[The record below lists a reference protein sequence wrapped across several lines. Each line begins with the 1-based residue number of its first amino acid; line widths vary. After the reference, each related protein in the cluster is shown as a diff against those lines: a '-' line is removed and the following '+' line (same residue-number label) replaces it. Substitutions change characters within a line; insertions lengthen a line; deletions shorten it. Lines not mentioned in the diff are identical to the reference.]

1 MGFFENKVLAGFLGP
16 KENPCSNRCKK
27 KSCMG
32 VRVERK
38 KEENAEGGKGKDL
51 VSLHLLLFQPMKNC
65 MRFNEILSVYEC
77 TL

>member
-1 MGFFENKVLAGFLGP
+1 MKIKFLQGSWGQKKIP
-16 KENPCSNRCKK
+16 AAIGARK
-27 KSCMG
+27 KSCME

-65 MRFNEILSVYEC
+65 MRFNETLSVYEC

>member
-1 MGFFENKVLAGFLGP
+1 MKIKFLQGSWGQKKIP
-16 KENPCSNRCKK
+16 SAIGARK

-38 KEENAEGGKGKDL
+38 KEENAKGGKSTNL
-51 VSLHLLLFQPMKNC
+51 VTLHLLLFQPMKNC
-65 MRFNEILSVYEC
+65 MRFNEILSVCEY